1 MPSRDDIAEGNE
13 RSSESRV
20 KLAWAMPNRDDIA
33 ESNERSGPAYDLS
46 PLWGLY
52 IGGISPTGVDTPA
65 YTLTPYGLIMP
76 LSDRSPSLRADLAS
90 LAIATSLNK
99 QHRDRFKGAVP

>member
-1 MPSRDDIAEGNE
+1 MPRFPNCVRLPVAFRDDIAEG
-13 RSSESRV
+13 
-20 KLAWAMPNRDDIA
+20 
-33 ESNERSGPAYDLS
+33 NERSGPAYDLS

-76 LSDRSPSLRADLAS
+76 LG
-90 LAIATSLNK
+90 
-99 QHRDRFKGAVP
+99 DRFPLPTG